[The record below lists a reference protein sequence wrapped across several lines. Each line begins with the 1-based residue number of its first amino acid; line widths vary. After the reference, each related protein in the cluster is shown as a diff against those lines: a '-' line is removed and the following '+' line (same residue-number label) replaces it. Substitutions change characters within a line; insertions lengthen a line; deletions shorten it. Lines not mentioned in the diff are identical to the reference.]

1 VASRLT
7 DPGGRADDYPQAVLF
22 MLLAALFL
30 PLLNAAVKTMSA
42 RYPVLELLW
51 ARYAGHLVFMLV
63 VFAPRRGL
71 ALLRSTR
78 PVLQVSRSTLFCIS
92 SSVMFYALGF
102 VPLATAV
109 AINFTS
115 PLIVTALAPIM
126 LAERVGTA
134 RAIAVGVGFL
144 GAMIVVRPGSGAYHW
159 AAFLIFVSA
168 ATSAMTQVLS
178 RKVAGHDAP
187 ETSNTYMVV
196 AGFVLTSLPLPFV
209 WQTPA
214 NTWDSL
220 LFVSL
225 GVLGGLG
232 HYCLVRAFELAPAPF
247 ISPFNYAQILGAAV
261 LSAVV
266 FGQVPDLWTW
276 VGAAVIT
283 LSGIFILLY
292 ERLRRRTDR
301 ERPP

>member
-1 VASRLT
+1 MASRLT

-92 SSVMFYALGF
+92 SFVMFYALGF

-292 ERLRRRTDR
+292 ERLRRRIERDR
-301 ERPP
+301 PQ

>member
-92 SSVMFYALGF
+92 SFVMFYALGF

-134 RAIAVGVGFL
+134 RAIAVGVGFV

-168 ATSAMTQVLS
+168 ATSAVTQVLS

-214 NTWDSL
+214 SAWDAL

-276 VGAAVIT
+276 VGAAIIM

-292 ERLRRRTDR
+292 ERLRRRIERDR
-301 ERPP
+301 PQ

>member
-1 VASRLT
+1 MASRLT

-92 SSVMFYALGF
+92 SFVMFYALGF

-168 ATSAMTQVLS
+168 ATSAVTQVLS

>member
-92 SSVMFYALGF
+92 SFVMFYALGF

-168 ATSAMTQVLS
+168 ATSAVTQVLS

>member
-1 VASRLT
+1 
-7 DPGGRADDYPQAVLF
+7 
-22 MLLAALFL
+22 
-30 PLLNAAVKTMSA
+30 MSA
-42 RYPVLELLW
+42 V
-51 ARYAGHLVFMLV
+51 
-63 VFAPRRGL
+63 
-71 ALLRSTR
+71 
-78 PVLQVSRSTLFCIS
+78 
-92 SSVMFYALGF
+92 
-102 VPLATAV
+102 
-109 AINFTS
+109 
-115 PLIVTALAPIM
+115 
-126 LAERVGTA
+126 
-134 RAIAVGVGFL
+134 
-144 GAMIVVRPGSGAYHW
+144 
-159 AAFLIFVSA
+159 
-168 ATSAMTQVLS
+168 TQVLS

-196 AGFVLTSLPLPFV
+196 AGFILTSLPLPFV

-214 NTWDSL
+214 SAWDAL

-301 ERPP
+301 EHPP

>member
-7 DPGGRADDYPQAVLF
+7 DPGNRADDYPRAVLF

-30 PLLNAAVKTMSA
+30 PLLNAAVKAMSA

-51 ARYAGHLVFMLV
+51 ARYAGHLLFMLV

-92 SSVMFYALGF
+92 SFVMFYALGF

-159 AAFLIFVSA
+159 AAFLIYVSA
-168 ATSAMTQVLS
+168 ATSAATQVLS
-178 RKVAGHDAP
+178 RKVAGHDTP

-214 NTWDSL
+214 SAWDAL

>member
-92 SSVMFYALGF
+92 SFVMFYALGF

>member
-92 SSVMFYALGF
+92 SFVMFYALGF

-214 NTWDSL
+214 NTWDAL

>member
-7 DPGGRADDYPQAVLF
+7 DPGGRADDYPRAVLF

-71 ALLRSTR
+71 DLLRSTR

-92 SSVMFYALGF
+92 SFVMFYALGF

-168 ATSAMTQVLS
+168 ATSAVTQVLS

-214 NTWDSL
+214 SAWDAL

-276 VGAAVIT
+276 VGAAIIM

-292 ERLRRRTDR
+292 ERLRRRIERDR
-301 ERPP
+301 PQ

>member
-1 VASRLT
+1 MASRLT

-92 SSVMFYALGF
+92 SFVMFYALGF

>member
-92 SSVMFYALGF
+92 SFVMFYALGF

-134 RAIAVGVGFL
+134 RAIAVGVGFV

>member
-1 VASRLT
+1 
-7 DPGGRADDYPQAVLF
+7 

-30 PLLNAAVKTMSA
+30 PLLNAAVKAMSA

-51 ARYAGHLVFMLV
+51 ARYAGHLAFMLV
-63 VFAPRRGL
+63 VFAPWRGL

-92 SSVMFYALGF
+92 SFIMFYALGF

-134 RAIAVGVGFL
+134 RAVAVGVGFL
-144 GAMIVVRPGSGAYHW
+144 GAMIVVQPGSGAYHW
-159 AAFLIFVSA
+159 AAFLIFVA
-168 ATSAMTQVLS
+168 AFTSAVTQVLS

-196 AGFVLTSLPLPFV
+196 AGFMLTSLPLPFV

-214 NTWDSL
+214 SAWDAL

-261 LSAVV
+261 LSALV

-276 VGAAVIT
+276 VGAAIIT

-301 ERPP
+301 ERPS